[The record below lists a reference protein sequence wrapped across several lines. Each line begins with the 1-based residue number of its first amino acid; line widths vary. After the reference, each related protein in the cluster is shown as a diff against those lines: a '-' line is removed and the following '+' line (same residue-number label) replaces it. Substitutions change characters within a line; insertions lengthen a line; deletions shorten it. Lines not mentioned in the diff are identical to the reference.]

1 MKFFEDRGHAIVES
15 DRIVPA
21 NDPSLLFTNAGMN
34 QFKDVFLGSGSRPYQ
49 RAADTQKC
57 LRVSGKHN
65 DLEEVGHDT
74 YHHTFFE
81 MLGNWSFG
89 DYFKKEA
96 ISWAWELLVTQWG
109 LSPDRLYAT
118 VHAGD
123 EGLGLDLDE
132 EAQSLWATE
141 TQIPKNNILAFG
153 SDDNFW
159 MMGDTGPCGPCSE
172 IHIDL
177 RTDAERE
184 RVPGKELVNTGDPRV
199 IEIWNLVFIQYDAQA
214 DGSLK
219 PLAAKHVDTGMGLE
233 RVVAVI
239 QGKTS
244 NYDTDLF
251 LPLLNEAA
259 RLSPNVDID
268 HYDGLAALS
277 PESRDRVRIALRV
290 VADHVRT
297 CVIAVHDGVIP
308 GNNGRNY
315 VIRRILRRAVRYA
328 YQHLEVRTPFLTH
341 LVSAVVSTLEDA
353 FPDLAR
359 QTDTIANVIAAEEK
373 SFLATLGNGIQLFEQ
388 VAPYFSGEEG
398 SMSAGAREILL
409 RALGSEDG
417 VASVDG
423 FVAKR
428 TLPGEVAFLLHD
440 TYGFPVDLT
449 SLMARE
455 RGISLDQVGYDRA
468 MEAQRDRAKASSA
481 FSDMQGDRSNWIRPV
496 GYTDSLLA
504 STFIGYDTLHAAQC
518 SVIAYRES
526 GIEGCTDLVID
537 PNPFYAESG
546 GQVGDTGHLIM
557 NDGTRRQ
564 VVDTRKDA
572 DAHWVT
578 VEGIGT
584 VEGVV
589 AAYVDDGRRRE
600 IMRHHSAT
608 HLLHAALRV
617 HLGEHVSQQGSKV
630 GPDGLRFDFSHFEK
644 VSPEQLAAITA
655 EIQQKVFDAIPV
667 TQEDGVPIEQAK
679 ARGAMAL
686 FGEKY
691 GEEVRVVTMDPA
703 YSIELCGGT
712 HVSNTAEIG
721 PIVMRSEG
729 AVASGIRRIEL
740 LVGQAALTHMLSW
753 KQAVDDTTRLFKG
766 NISNLAEHVQS
777 VLLRERELKQKLD
790 LLIKES
796 ASIRL
801 HTLIEQRV
809 SLGSCQLISGIIEGI
824 DADTQRTLISDALNV
839 VPDNAVVI
847 LVTPDAEQGKVNLA
861 VGASDTIV
869 AQGFHAGKCIKVL
882 AQQVGG
888 GGGGRPNLATAGG
901 KNVASVPT
909 LIAALPSLV
918 NPFLPS

>member
-1 MKFFEDRGHAIVES
+1 
-15 DRIVPA
+15 
-21 NDPSLLFTNAGMN
+21 MN

-123 EGLGLDLDE
+123 EGLGLALDE
-132 EAQSLWATE
+132 EAQALWASE
-141 TQIPKNNILAFG
+141 TQIPKDNILAFG

-199 IEIWNLVFIQYDAQA
+199 IEIWNLVFIQYDAQL

-259 RLSPNVDID
+259 RLSPSDSID
-268 HYDGLAALS
+268 RYDGLAALS
-277 PESRDRVRIALRV
+277 SEARDRVRIALRV
-290 VADHVRT
+290 VADHIRT
-297 CVIAVHDGVIP
+297 CVIAVHDGVVP

-341 LVSAVVSTLEDA
+341 LVSTVVGTLEDA
-353 FPDLAR
+353 FPDLPKH
-359 QTDTIANVIAAEEK
+359 TDTIANIIAAEER

-388 VAPYFSGEEG
+388 VAPYFSGEET
-398 SMSAGAREILL
+398 SMTAGAREILM
-409 RALGSEDG
+409 RALSSEEALAT
-417 VASVDG
+417 VEG
-423 FVAKR
+423 FVSTR

-449 SLMARE
+449 NLMARE
-455 RGISLDQVGYDRA
+455 RGISLDQAGYDRA
-468 MEAQRDRAKASSA
+468 MEAQRDRAKSSSA
-481 FSDMQGDRSNWIRPV
+481 FSDMQGDRSNWIRLDGHSEGPP
-496 GYTDSLLA
+496 A
-504 STFIGYDTLHAAQC
+504 STFTGYDALHVAQS

-526 GIEGCTDLVID
+526 GTEGCIDLVID

-546 GQVGDTGHLIM
+546 GQVGDTGHLMMI
-557 NDGTRRQ
+557 DGTRRN
-564 VVDTRKDA
+564 VVDSRKDA

-578 VEGIGT
+578 VEGT
-584 VEGVV
+584 DAVAGVV
-589 AAYVDDGRRRE
+589 AAYVDEERRRE

-608 HLLHAALRV
+608 HLLHAALRA
-617 HLGEHVSQQGSKV
+617 HLGEHVTQQGSKV

-644 VSPEQLAAITA
+644 VSAEQLSAITA

-667 TQEDGVPIEQAK
+667 SQQGGVPIDEAK

-691 GEEVRVVTMDPA
+691 GEVVRVVTIDPT

-721 PIVMRSEG
+721 PIVVRSEG
-729 AVASGIRRIEL
+729 AVASGIRRIEMQ
-740 LVGQAALTHMLSW
+740 VGQAALTHMFSW

-766 NISNLAEHVQS
+766 NISNIAEQVQS
-777 VLLRERELKQKLD
+777 VLLRERELKQKLET
-790 LLIKES
+790 LINEN
-796 ASIRL
+796 ASTRL
-801 HTLIEQRV
+801 NKLIEQRV
-809 SLGSCQLISGIIEGI
+809 SLGPCQLISGIIAGI
-824 DADTQRTLISDALNV
+824 DADTQRSLIMEALHV
-839 VPDNAVVI
+839 VPENAVVI
-847 LVTPDAEQGKVNLA
+847 LVTPDADQGKVNLA
-861 VGASDTIV
+861 VGASDQVV
-869 AQGFHAGKCIKVL
+869 AEGFHAGKCIKVL

-901 KNVASVPT
+901 KDVAAVPA
-909 LIAALPSLV
+909 LIAAIPSLV